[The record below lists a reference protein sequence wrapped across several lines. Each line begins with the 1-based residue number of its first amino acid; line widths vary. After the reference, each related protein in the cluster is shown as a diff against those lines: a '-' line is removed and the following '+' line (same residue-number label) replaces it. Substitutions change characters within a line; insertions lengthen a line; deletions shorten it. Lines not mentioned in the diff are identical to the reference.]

1 MLSGTTSSS
10 VLDKIALLLVEEEK
24 LAPKYRFVV
33 IVVVASFLIFTWA

>member
-24 LAPKYRFVV
+24 LVPKYRFV
-33 IVVVASFLIFTWA
+33 IVVASFLIFTWA